1 MPQSKRQASFSL
13 TWRPSVFSLGSDVLI
28 QVFSDMGVLVKFTPV
43 NHGGLPY
50 ENSLLRMNHI
60 TSGRPLS

>member
-1 MPQSKRQASFSL
+1 M
-13 TWRPSVFSLGSDVLI
+13 LI

-50 ENSLLRMNHI
+50 EDSLLRMNRLE
-60 TSGRPLS
+60 TFLSLLFVVALIVDRFIEVVSLYLIG

>member
-13 TWRPSVFSLGSDVLI
+13 TWCPSVFSLGSDVLF

-43 NHGGLPY
+43 NHGGLLY
-50 ENSLLRMNHI
+50 EDSLLRMNHI
-60 TSGRPLS
+60 TSGRLLS